1 MDLLSKINY
10 RAFNDLQQQS
20 DFLAVTVAQILAEQ
34 IAATGSAT
42 IAVSG
47 GSTPKL
53 FFASLSQIDIAWQQV
68 TITLVDDRWLD
79 PLHPDSNQQLLQ
91 SNLLQNKAAA
101 ASFIPLYRS
110 GLTASDAANVINA
123 DFSKIKL
130 PFDVVLLGM
139 GNDGHTASLFP
150 CSPEIEQG
158 FSTKETYLATEPS
171 TAAHSR
177 MSLSAHAICSARH
190 LFLQLKG
197 QDKQQTLQKALSAED
212 KFSMP
217 IRHFLNPTTNVVW
230 CP

>member
-10 RAFNDLQQQS
+10 RAFSDLQQQS
-20 DFLAVTVAQILAEQ
+20 EFLADTVAQILAEQ

-42 IAVSG
+42 LAVSG

-53 FFASLSQIDIAWQQV
+53 FFCHLSCKDILWQQV
-68 TITLVDDRWLD
+68 TITLVDDRWVD
-79 PLHPDSNQQLLQ
+79 PLHQDSNQQLLHN
-91 SNLLQNKAAA
+91 NLLQNRAAA
-101 ASFIPLYRS
+101 ANFIPLYRS
-110 GLTASDAANVINA
+110 GLTASDAATVINA
-123 DFSKIKL
+123 DFSQIQL

-158 FSTKETYLATEPS
+158 FNTSDTYLATQPS

-217 IRHFLNPTTNVVW
+217 IRRFLNPATNVVW